1 MKGEGEDWED
11 CHELVRLNFFLML
24 CVWKQSTEDLTT
36 DLERERSLTESY
48 RSPTEDLERELGG
61 KVTISIGKKQTQGAR
76 HLS

>member
-36 DLERERSLTESY
+36 DLERERDLLLNLTDLLLKILRESWVV
-48 RSPTEDLERELGG
+48 
-61 KVTISIGKKQTQGAR
+61 K
-76 HLS
+76 